1 MSGKAWIVTTGHY
14 SDYSV
19 RGVFTDEEKAQAF
32 YNAICA
38 GVKYMDVDIDE
49 MELNPE
55 PPKVETATYVLM
67 AQDGTAENLEKKRYT
82 SAIDEGVYCGFL
94 GYHKHLDGRIAIRW
108 GVATEDETRAVKT
121 VNDIRAQI
129 IALGIWDDEVKTQK
143 LFGWGRWSD
152 E

>member
-1 MSGKAWIVTTGHY
+1 MSGKAWIVATGHY

-32 YNAICA
+32 YNALCA
-38 GVKYMDVDIDE
+38 GFKYMDVDIDE

-55 PPKVETATYVLM
+55 QLPIATALYVLM
-67 AQDGTAENLEKKRYT
+67 GRDGTVNHSELKKQAPSLEGDL
-82 SAIDEGVYCGFL
+82 ACGFL
-94 GYHKHLDGRIAIRW
+94 GYYTHKDGRIAIKW

-143 LFGWGRWSD
+143 LFGWGRS
-152 E
+152 